1 MNKVANIEVK
11 FPIAFDS
18 DDSWDFGEMLL
29 GHLNYQTLSVAHAHG
44 VKFELAD
51 VTGDGLSTSLHLD
64 GTKAFIGLKGE
75 NRFWQFMTT
84 MFPSLEESV
93 RYGTPMRNDGTSCI
107 EGVADWDD
115 FWENPFD
122 VIFRDEKGSITD
134 VMRVEDGQYA
144 YIDPEEEEMTTEAP
158 EREEVA
164 AAEESAVSESETDQE
179 APAQVARFVFKHA
192 EGIPHEGFAE
202 LVIEHLNYQTLSVA
216 HVHGVEFTLVEK
228 CESDP
233 SQIVFNIEGV
243 EQFVEAVDGDSD
255 RFWRFLN
262 RFIENLEE
270 TIVLGSPQRL
280 DGTRKIQGTER
291 YNNVFSNSK
300 MEISD
305 TSTVEAEEAQ
315 MSETDTVKA
324 LREAYEAA
332 EQRIEKQHR
341 KALAK
346 LREDYVL
353 RESILLERL
362 DQMETETK
370 RLRKLLRLK
379 KPV

>member
-1 MNKVANIEVK
+1 MNRVANIEVK
-11 FPIAFDS
+11 FPIPSDS
-18 DDSWDFGEMLL
+18 DDAWDFGELL
-29 GHLNYQTLSVAHAHG
+29 IGHVNYQTLSVAHAHG
-44 VKFELAD
+44 VKFELVDVIAD
-51 VTGDGLSTSLHLD
+51 DLSISLHLD
-64 GTKAFIGLKGE
+64 GTKAFIDLKSE
-75 NRFWQFMTT
+75 NRFWQFMEIV
-84 MFPSLEESV
+84 FPSLEESV
-93 RYGTPMRNDGTSCI
+93 RYGTAMRNDGTSCI

-115 FWENPFD
+115 FWEKPFD

-134 VMRVEDGQYA
+134 VLRVEDGIYE
-144 YIDPEEEEMTTEAP
+144 YVDPEEGVEEAAEH
-158 EREEVA
+158 EEVA
-164 AAEESAVSESETDQE
+164 ATEEAAVTETEADQE
-179 APAQVARFVFKHA
+179 APTRVTQLLFKNPG
-192 EGIPHEGFAE
+192 EFPREGFAE
-202 LVIEHLNYQTLSVA
+202 LVVEHLNYQTLSVA
-216 HVHGVEFTLVEK
+216 HVHGVEFTLVK
-228 CESDP
+228 KFESDP
-233 SQIVFNIEGV
+233 SLIVFNIEGV
-243 EQFVEAVDGDSD
+243 EQFMEAVDGDSD

-280 DGTRKIQGTER
+280 DGTRKIEGTER
-291 YNNVFSNSK
+291 YKNVFSNAN
-300 MEISD
+300 MELSD

-315 MSETDTVKA
+315 LSETDTVKA

-341 KALAK
+341 KALSK

-379 KPV
+379 KSA

>member
-11 FPIAFDS
+11 FPIPSDS
-18 DDSWDFGEMLL
+18 DDAWDFGELL
-29 GHLNYQTLSVAHAHG
+29 IGHVNYQTLSVAHAHG
-44 VKFELAD
+44 VKFELVDVIAD
-51 VTGDGLSTSLHLD
+51 DLSISLHLD
-64 GTKAFIGLKGE
+64 GTKAFIDCKSE
-75 NRFWQFMTT
+75 NRFWQFMEIV
-84 MFPSLEESV
+84 FPSLEESV
-93 RYGTPMRNDGTSCI
+93 RYGTAMRNDGTSCI

-134 VMRVEDGQYA
+134 VMRVEDGIYE
-144 YIDPEEEEMTTEAP
+144 YVDPEEEDGAKEA
-158 EREEVA
+158 EEAEEVA
-164 AAEESAVSESETDQE
+164 VAEPETVQE
-179 APAQVARFVFKHA
+179 VPTKIIQCGFKDR
-192 EGIPHEGFAE
+192 GGFSREGFAE
-202 LVIEHLNYQTLSVA
+202 LVVEHLNYQTLSVA
-216 HVHGVEFTLVEK
+216 HVHGVEFTLGKDFYSVP
-228 CESDP
+228 DRP
-233 SQIVFNIEGV
+233 GQIAFNIEGV

-291 YNNVFSNSK
+291 YNNVFSNSD
-300 MEISD
+300 MELSH

-379 KPV
+379 KSA